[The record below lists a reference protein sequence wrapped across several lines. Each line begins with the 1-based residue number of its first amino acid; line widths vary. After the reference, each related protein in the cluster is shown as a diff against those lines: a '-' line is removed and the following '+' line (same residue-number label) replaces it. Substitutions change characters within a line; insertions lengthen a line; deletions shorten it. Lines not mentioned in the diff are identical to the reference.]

1 MSHLSYSLYFI
12 FYTGQ
17 SIRNMVIKQPGSTSA
32 GGSMDIQLR
41 HIYKTF
47 GNQEV
52 IHDFSISLKS
62 GCITTFLGPSGC
74 GKTTLLRM
82 IAGLEV
88 PDSGEIYLGS
98 RCVYSRE
105 QKIFVPSQHR
115 GLGFVFQDFALWP
128 HMTVFENVAFGL
140 RASGHTHHLKEAV
153 ENALSQVHLSDYANR
168 FPHELS
174 GGQQQRVSFARAL
187 AYGSD
192 CILFD
197 EPLSALDAKLRED
210 MRGEMRDLVSR
221 LKTTALFVTHDQ
233 REAMEMSD
241 YMVVLSQ
248 GRMEQYDVPEVI
260 YSHPATP
267 FTARFVGRSN
277 WLDSHHLSD
286 RKRKFYS
293 LRGMP
298 LLQHPG
304 PFQPVSGAEL
314 PDSGRLAGA
323 EMVPC
328 RRKSHGARQKCLCL
342 CPSKGHDFYIAI
354 IFI

>member
-1 MSHLSYSLYFI
+1 
-12 FYTGQ
+12 
-17 SIRNMVIKQPGSTSA
+17 MVIKQPGSTSA

-41 HIYKTF
+41 HIFKTF

-98 RCVYSRE
+98 RCVYSRD

-277 WLDSHHLSD
+277 WLDSHHLFRPEKGSFTPFEGCRSYSTRVLSSRFQGQNYQIQVDWQGQKWCLAAGKAMEPD
-286 RKRKFYS
+286 RNVYVYV
-293 LRGMP
+293 
-298 LLQHPG
+298 HPRDMI
-304 PFQPVSGAEL
+304 S
-314 PDSGRLAGA
+314 
-323 EMVPC
+323 
-328 RRKSHGARQKCLCL
+328 
-342 CPSKGHDFYIAI
+342 I
-354 IFI
+354 